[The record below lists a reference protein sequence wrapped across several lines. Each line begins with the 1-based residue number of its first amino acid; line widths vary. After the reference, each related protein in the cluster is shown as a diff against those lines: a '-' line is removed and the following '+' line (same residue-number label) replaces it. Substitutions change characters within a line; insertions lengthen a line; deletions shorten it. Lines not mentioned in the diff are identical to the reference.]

1 MERTTKAFCTLAG
14 CALAMLAGCT
24 RGQEGSSGR
33 EPVPVSVITLE
44 EQAETGSLNY
54 VGTVRAS
61 RTAVLSCSYPGTL
74 ASMPVSVGDIVGKGD
89 TIAIII
95 SQNVLSTK
103 QMADATLAQAKDG
116 YKRLSQVY
124 DSGSVAEVKMV
135 EVQSQLNKAEA
146 AAEAAAKALEDCTVT
161 APFSGVI
168 GEEFCEEGV
177 ETGAMEPLVRL
188 MDISSVEI
196 EFPVPENEI
205 GSIGKR
211 ESFTVEVPALG
222 GARFQAVVKTKGVSA
237 SPLSHSYSC
246 TLSPSGQVEGLL
258 PGMVCK
264 VYRDSE
270 GAGGIIVPAS
280 VVRTDGNGR
289 YVWTVADGKVV
300 KKYIVTG
307 KFAGKGV
314 AVEDGLEAGDRVIVE
329 GSQKVSSGMKV
340 DARELEGRTSSGER

>member
-1 MERTTKAFCTLAG
+1 MRSGVGATVLAIFAVILLAVPSAAFAASDTTADSGTTSADMVTYTGELECLDTTSGTDPVRVLIIA
-14 CALAMLAGCT
+14 ARMDT
-24 RGQEGSSGR
+24 SSGSSD
-33 EPVPVSVITLE
+33 SVWYYDTKPYE
-44 EQAETGSLNY
+44 
-54 VGTVRAS
+54 GT
-61 RTAVLSCSYPGTL
+61 
-74 ASMPVSVGDIVGKGD
+74 
-89 TIAIII
+89 
-95 SQNVLSTK
+95 
-103 QMADATLAQAKDG
+103 ATYNQD
-116 YKRLSQVY
+116 KR
-124 DSGSVAEVKMV
+124 
-135 EVQSQLNKAEA
+135 
-146 AAEAAAKALEDCTVT
+146 CWT
-161 APFSGVI
+161 
-168 GEEFCEEGV
+168 
-177 ETGAMEPLVRL
+177 
-188 MDISSVEI
+188 
-196 EFPVPENEI
+196 
-205 GSIGKR
+205 
-211 ESFTVEVPALG
+211 FTVEVPALG